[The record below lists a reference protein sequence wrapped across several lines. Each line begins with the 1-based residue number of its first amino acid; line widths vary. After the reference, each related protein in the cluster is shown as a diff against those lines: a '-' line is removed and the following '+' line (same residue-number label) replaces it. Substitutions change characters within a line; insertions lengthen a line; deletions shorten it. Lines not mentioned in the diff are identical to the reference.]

1 MSAMWT
7 DFQKPWLEY
16 DRQSLTETYGRFVA
30 EPFERGFGTTI
41 GNALRRIM
49 LSSLPGAAITAVK
62 IEGVYHE
69 FASLPGVVEDVSDIL
84 LNLKE
89 VCFRME
95 GEGPKTLRIKAEGP
109 KTIKAG
115 DIKEDGNIRIL
126 NGDAHIAKLN
136 KDGKLE
142 VELLVEKGR
151 GYVPAE
157 RIMEEEMDPQFIPID
172 AIFSPIRRVNFR
184 VEDTR
189 VGRSTDYDKLIFEV
203 WTDGS
208 VTPDDTL
215 AYAAKIL
222 REHLQIFISFEEEEP
237 EPEPVPM
244 DEKKIKMAENL
255 KKSVDELELSVRSY
269 NCLKNASIQTIADL
283 VQKTDKE
290 MLETR
295 NFGRKSLNEIK
306 EILEEMGLTLGM
318 NLKDLDREE
327 LVRS

>member
-1 MSAMWT
+1 MWT

-16 DRQSLTETYGRFVA
+16 DRQSLTSTYGRFVA

-69 FASLPGVVEDVSDIL
+69 FASLPGVAEDVSDIL

-89 VCFRME
+89 VRFRME
-95 GEGPKTLRIKAEGP
+95 GEGPKTLRFKAKGP
-109 KTIKAG
+109 TTIKAG
-115 DIKEDGNIRIL
+115 DIKEDGNIQIL

-136 KDGKLE
+136 KEGKLE
-142 VELLVEKGR
+142 AELIVKKGR

-157 RIMEEEMDPQFIPID
+157 RIIEEELDPQFIPID

-208 VTPDDTL
+208 VTPEDTL

-237 EPEPVPM
+237 EPDPVPM
-244 DEKKIKMAENL
+244 DEKKIRMAENL

-318 NLKDLDREE
+318 NFKDLDREE

>member
-1 MSAMWT
+1 MNAMWA

-16 DRQSLTETYGRFVA
+16 DRNTLTPTFGRFLA

-41 GNALRRIM
+41 GNALRRVM

-69 FASLPGVVEDVSDIL
+69 FASLPGVVEDVADIL

-89 VCFRME
+89 VRFKME
-95 GEGPKTLRIKAEGP
+95 GGGPKSLHLKAKGP
-109 KTIKAG
+109 KSVKAG
-115 DIKEDGNIRIL
+115 DIQADGGIQVL
-126 NGDAHIAKLN
+126 NPDHHIAELN
-136 KDGKLE
+136 KEGKLE
-142 VELLVEKGR
+142 AELLVKKGM

-157 RIMEEEMDPQFIPID
+157 RTIEEELSPQFIPID

-184 VEDTR
+184 VENTR

-208 VTPDDTL
+208 ITPDDSL
-215 AYAAKIL
+215 AHAAKIL
-222 REHLQIFISFEEEEP
+222 REHLQIFISFEEEP
-237 EPEPVPM
+237 EPEPAPV
-244 DEKKIKMAENL
+244 DEKNLRMMENL

-269 NCLKNASIQTIADL
+269 NCLKNANIRTIADL
-283 VQKTDKE
+283 VQKTEAE
-290 MLETR
+290 MLKTR

-306 EILEEMGLTLGM
+306 EILEEMGLSLGM
-318 NLKDLDREE
+318 NLKDLDRGE

>member
-1 MSAMWT
+1 MWT

>member
-1 MSAMWT
+1 MSVMWT

-95 GEGPKTLRIKAEGP
+95 GEGPKTLRIKAKGP

-115 DIKEDGNIRIL
+115 DIKEDGNIQIL

-142 VELLVEKGR
+142 VELLVKKGR

-189 VGRSTDYDKLIFEV
+189 VGRSTDYDKLTFEV

-222 REHLQIFISFEEEEP
+222 REHLQIFISLEEEEP

>member
-1 MSAMWT
+1 MWT

-89 VCFRME
+89 VRFKME
-95 GEGPKTLRIKAEGP
+95 GDDPKNLCFKAKGP

-115 DIKEDGNIRIL
+115 DIKEDGNIQIL

-142 VELLVEKGR
+142 AELVVKKGR

-157 RIMEEEMDPQFIPID
+157 RIMEEELDPQFIPID

-215 AYAAKIL
+215 AHAAKIL

-237 EPEPVPM
+237 EPAPM
-244 DEKKIKMAENL
+244 DEKKIEMAENL

-269 NCLKNASIQTIADL
+269 NCLKNASIQTISDL